1 MWFQRDKDRLIVRD
15 IPELGQVERFSR
27 DLLAVADERRVR
39 TIYAYGATT
48 IVIEADNV
56 TLAFAP
62 ITYVNDGYV
71 EGACARRTMSF
82 EREAA

>member
-1 MWFQRDKDRLIVRD
+1 MWFQRDKDRLIVRN

-39 TIYAYGATT
+39 TSYAHGATT

-62 ITYVNDGYV
+62 MTYVNDGYV
-71 EGACARRTMSF
+71 EGPCVRKTMWF